1 MNERVPDERLMYK
14 EGLGYAL
21 WCLIFLGLAGVHRIY
36 LGKYGTGIIWMLTFG
51 LFGVGQFVDLFRMK
65 SLIMDA
71 NIREGYLPHPR
82 YARQLGSPEPRS
94 GQPQPTLTQQLL
106 RAARANGGT
115 LSVTQGVAAT
125 GLTFKEVEEELTEML
140 VSGYID
146 VDNEPTTGVVIYLFP
161 GLLTGSGEPAAPSA

>member
-1 MNERVPDERLMYK
+1 MKERLPDERLMYK
-14 EGLGYAL
+14 EGLGYGLWAL
-21 WCLIFLGLAGVHRIY
+21 FFLGLAGVHRIY
-36 LGKYGTGIIWMLTFG
+36 LGKYGTGIIWILTFG
-51 LFGVGQFVDLFRMK
+51 LFGIGQFIDLFRMR
-65 SLIMDA
+65 SLVMDA

-82 YARQLGSPEPRS
+82 YARQLASAEPR
-94 GQPQPTLTQQLL
+94 GGKREPTLTQQLL

-115 LSVTQGVAAT
+115 LTVTQGVAET

-146 VDNEPTTGVVIYLFP
+146 VGNEPTTGVVIYLFP

>member
-1 MNERVPDERLMYK
+1 MNESVPDERLMYK

-21 WCLIFLGLAGVHRIY
+21 WCLFFLGLAGVHRIY

-51 LFGVGQFVDLFRMK
+51 LFGVGQFIDLFRMK

-82 YARQLGSPEPRS
+82 YARQLGSAEPR
-94 GQPQPTLTQQLL
+94 GKPEPTLTQQLL
-106 RAARANGGT
+106 EAARASGGT
-115 LSVTQGVAAT
+115 LTVTQGVAAT

-161 GLLTGSGEPAAPSA
+161 GLLTGSGETAAPSG

>member
-1 MNERVPDERLMYK
+1 MNEPVPDERLMYK

-21 WCLIFLGLAGVHRIY
+21 WALFFLGLAGVHRIY

-82 YARQLGSPEPRS
+82 YARQLVSAEPR
-94 GQPQPTLTQQLL
+94 GGKPEPTLTQQLL
-106 RAARANGGT
+106 QAARANGGT
-115 LSVTQGVAAT
+115 LTVTQGVAAT
-125 GLTFKEVEEELTEML
+125 GLTFKEVEQELTEML

-146 VDNEPTTGVVIYLFP
+146 VGNEPTTGVVIYLFP
-161 GLLTGSGEPAAPSA
+161 ELLTGSGEPAATSG

>member
-14 EGLGYAL
+14 DGLGYAL
-21 WCLIFLGLAGVHRIY
+21 WCLFFLGLAGVHRIY

-82 YARQLGSPEPRS
+82 YARQLGSAEPR
-94 GQPQPTLTQQLL
+94 GKPEPTLTQQLL
-106 RAARANGGT
+106 GAARANGGT
-115 LSVTQGVAAT
+115 LTVTQGVAAT
-125 GLTFKEVEEELTEML
+125 GLTFREVEEELTEML

-146 VDNEPTTGVVIYLFP
+146 VDNEPTTGVVMYRFP
-161 GLLTGSGEPAAPSA
+161 GLLTGSGEPATPSG